1 MNQSELNRAVA
12 KATGESVSMIAEMG
26 FVPLANPSYERE
38 ELRTVDWDEADASRS
53 VSLMRR
59 RRRTAVTA

>member
-26 FVPLANPSYERE
+26 FVPLANPPYERE
-38 ELRTVDWDEADASRS
+38 SRTVDWDEADASRN
-53 VSLMRR
+53 VSLNRWHKR
-59 RRRTAVTA
+59 LPPVV